1 MVQVPEVA
9 FGICWAKSLEGVHD
23 TEVDV
28 VFVTIVPLVL
38 PKEYFNV
45 CVKDEDALVMEI
57 VVAEPIS
64 TSEDE
69 TDEARAMESSV
80 IFAEQEMEL

>member
-1 MVQVPEVA
+1 M
-9 FGICWAKSLEGVHD
+9 EGVHD
-23 TEVDV
+23 TDVEV
-28 VFVTIVPLVL
+28 VFVTIVPLVS
-38 PKEYFNV
+38 PKEYFSV
-45 CVKDEDALVMEI
+45 CVKDEDARVIEI